1 MIDVTRQMCAAGRMG
16 VSMGVVEHLGAG
28 QMDSVVVQLSSSTRC
43 VRTIDCVVMLIDVTR
58 QMCAAGRMGHS
69 KGLVAHLLVVG
80 AGAWHGG
87 MMRCDSDLTI
97 TSVPASRDATI
108 DCVVLLNDAT
118 PYR

>member
-1 MIDVTRQMCAAGRMG
+1 
-16 VSMGVVEHLGAG
+16 MGVVAHLGAG
-28 QMDSVVVQLSSSTRC
+28 QMDSVVVQLSTSARC

-58 QMCAAGRMGHS
+58 QMCAAGRMGHL

-97 TSVPASRDATI
+97 TSVTQPPTDPA
-108 DCVVLLNDAT
+108 LLPRIRVPSFGGRT
-118 PYR
+118 GLG